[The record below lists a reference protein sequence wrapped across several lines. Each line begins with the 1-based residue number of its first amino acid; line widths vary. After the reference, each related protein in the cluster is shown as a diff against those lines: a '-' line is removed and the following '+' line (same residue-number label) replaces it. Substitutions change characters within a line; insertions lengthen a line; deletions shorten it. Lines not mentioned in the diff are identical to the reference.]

1 MIKITLYYII
11 ISLMLM
17 LSITSV
23 SATGKRGQP
32 KSLGQFSF
40 PVNPIVTGNSDAAD
54 DLRETI
60 VAFWQD
66 YLRMDTPKYLNRF
79 TPEAIR
85 LSGRAGARQSGRA
98 AIQAGMPAEWD
109 AFERPQNRI
118 AEQMT
123 VERAE
128 FHIDGNVATAIYW
141 LAVAGGSLWEYTD
154 QGLVFQAFVK
164 QDENWL
170 VAHHTDTWT
179 LDYDVD
185 AQQPGAGAT
194 VDFDFAYPVNDLSR
208 AIKFYTP
215 LLGTPEVVT
224 STRVVFNLKGG
235 RFILETS
242 TWGGRARVRKNL
254 PNGYALFFV
263 ADAESTAEQITQVS
277 EIGALQK
284 IGTDT
289 YYTGLDADENF
300 FLIWEKDFDMT
311 TDAVPTVTGFPSSSS
326 SLRIETNLSTPT
338 AAAHQVMQ
346 AWLAMD
352 AETLKTRYAPNG
364 TWFDDTRLKHRGQ
377 ERGTHIAPA
386 LQTVYWS
393 QYDHGQQGMMAHLEV
408 RNVHTRAFGTQSIVS
423 YDMQLTG
430 QGPHPFRDSAWV
442 TQVFNRKN
450 QVLHT
455 LIVDNNRSD
464 ALVLELD
471 YTGYP
476 VQDMNAARRFYTK
489 TLRFGEGYADESY
502 YGFWSN
508 HAVFGLYE
516 AGPEEDNLPQ
526 PRQANGYMSFWVHSA
541 KETYAYLKQQGRN
554 FPIIPAINDK
564 QGIDAQPGYTQVVT
578 TDSEGNLI
586 IFTEYSG
593 RPR

>member
-1 MIKITLYYII
+1 MMKITMRDMI
-11 ISLMLM
+11 ISLMISL
-17 LSITSV
+17 LLVCLNTSV
-23 SATGKRGQP
+23 SAANKRTESKP
-32 KSLGQFSF
+32 TGQFRF
-40 PVNPIVTGNSDAAD
+40 PVNPIVTGDSDAVQA
-54 DLRETI
+54 LRDTI

-79 TPEAIR
+79 TPDAIR
-85 LSGRAGARQSGRA
+85 LSGRASTRQAGRA
-98 AIQAGMPAEWD
+98 AIQAGMPAEWE

-128 FHIDGNVATAIYW
+128 FHLDGNVATAIYW
-141 LAVAGGSLWEYTD
+141 LAVEGSSRWKYTD
-154 QGLVFQAFVK
+154 QGLVFQGFVK
-164 QDENWL
+164 QDERWL
-170 VAHHTDTWT
+170 VAHHTDTWS
-179 LDYDVD
+179 LDYNVN

-194 VDFDFAYPVNDLSR
+194 VDFDFTYPVNDLAR

-224 STRVVFNLKGG
+224 SSRAVFNLKGG
-235 RFILETS
+235 RFILDTS
-242 TWGGRARVRKNL
+242 TWGSRVHVRKNL
-254 PNGYALFFV
+254 PNGYAVLFV
-263 ADAESTAEQITQVS
+263 ADAKSTAARIAQVS
-277 EIGALQK
+277 EIDAPHKSGA
-284 IGTDT
+284 DT
-289 YYTGLDADENF
+289 YCVGMDADENLF
-300 FLIWEKDFDMT
+300 VIWEQNFN
-311 TDAVPTVTGFPSSSS
+311 TDTDTVPTMSGFPAGSP
-326 SLRIETNLSTPT
+326 IA

-352 AETLKTRYAPNG
+352 AETFKTKYAPNG

-377 ERGTHIAPA
+377 ERGSHIAQA
-386 LQTVYWS
+386 LQTVYWPR
-393 QYDHGQQGMMAHLEV
+393 YDHGKQGMTAHLEV
-408 RNVHTRAFGTQSIVS
+408 RSVHTRVFGSQTIVS

-450 QVLHT
+450 QVVHT
-455 LIVDNNRSD
+455 FIVDNNRSTSP
-464 ALVLELD
+464 VLELD

-476 VQDMNAARRFYTK
+476 VQELDAARRFYAK
-489 TLRFGEGYADESY
+489 TLRFGEGYADDSY

-516 AGPEEDNLPQ
+516 ADPEEDHLPQ
-526 PRQANGYMSFWVHSA
+526 PRQANGYMSFWVRSA
-541 KETYAYLKQQGRN
+541 KETYAYLKQQGRS

-593 RPR
+593 QPR